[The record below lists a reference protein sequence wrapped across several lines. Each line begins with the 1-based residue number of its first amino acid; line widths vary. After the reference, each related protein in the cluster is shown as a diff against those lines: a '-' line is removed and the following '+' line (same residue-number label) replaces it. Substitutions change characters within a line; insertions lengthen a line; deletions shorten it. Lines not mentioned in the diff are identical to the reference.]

1 MNKFQSVNI
10 TGAGTTT
17 IAKDQSLLGIVTI
30 NKASAQTITIY
41 DGQDAATGKVLAT
54 LPASAAVGSYHYFIE
69 CQKGITV
76 VAAASYAGDCTI
88 SFV

>member
-10 TGAGTTT
+10 TGAGTSV

-41 DGQDAATGKVLAT
+41 DGQDATGKVLLT

-76 VAAASYAGDCTI
+76 VAAASYAGDCTV